1 MSSLEAQ
8 NKVAGALVDLV
19 AAAVGSGRAVHPE
32 TAIASASRLS
42 GSLLLRSFNFND
54 QGLEPGS
61 VLLSERANEEGPQLI
76 NILSA
81 AIQSFGVNL
90 DKGKLGGGGEL
101 RGEVPKLTVVQSLEL
116 LQDDALSIAS
126 KSGLGPKEAA
136 QCAALATAFIVK
148 ECAQNI
154 GGEVGFNVAVYGFLE
169 GSKTV
174 PPMLRD
180 NRSSVSDQGNSFRV
194 DGSKLAPKPKPRP
207 WWRFRAKP

>member
-1 MSSLEAQ
+1 MSSLEEQ

-32 TAIASASRLS
+32 TAIASAARLS

-81 AIQSFGVNL
+81 GLKSFGVNL
-90 DKGKLGGGGEL
+90 DTEKLGGSQEL
-101 RGEVPKLTVVQSLEL
+101 RGEAPKLTVVQSLEL
-116 LQDDALSIAS
+116 LQDDALRIAS
-126 KSGLGPKEAA
+126 KSGLEPKEAA
-136 QCAALATAFIVK
+136 QCAAMATAFIVK
-148 ECAQNI
+148 ECAQSI
-154 GGEVGFNVAVYGFLE
+154 GGEVGFNVAMYGFIE

-174 PPMLRD
+174 PPMLRENGLGGGGYD
-180 NRSSVSDQGNSFRV
+180 STFGIDR
-194 DGSKLAPKPKPRP
+194 SKLAPKTKSRP
-207 WWRFRAKP
+207 WWRFWG